1 MSATTIGLLAGLS
14 AALCFGCGDFLAQ
27 SLARARGWLAA
38 SLAVQLVSVVL
49 LALLGLA
56 WPGPPTRLAQ
66 LELALGLGSA
76 NALGIVGL
84 YRAFELGKLSLVSPI
99 AGSMGAFT
107 LLFAWLGGAAPPL
120 LVLPGLAL
128 VLLGIVAAS
137 VPDEHDEAGARAR
150 GLHGVGWA
158 LLSSLAFGWVF
169 LRLGELGSAL
179 GSTWSVLA
187 LRVVA
192 IPWLVLVALATRKP
206 LAEPSRRQGR
216 AALLAVAL
224 LDSSGLLALSIGGEL
239 GDASVAS
246 VLSSAFPVVT
256 IALAHRRLRERL
268 AWWQWLG
275 VAAIVLGVAWVAF
288 WRN

>member
-1 MSATTIGLLAGLS
+1 VSATTIGLLAGLS
-14 AALCFGCGDFLAQ
+14 AALCFGLGDFLAQ
-27 SLARARGWLAA
+27 SLARERGWLSA

-56 WPGPPTRLAQ
+56 WPGPPTRLVQ
-66 LELALGLGSA
+66 LELALALGSA
-76 NALGIVGL
+76 NALGIIGL

-107 LLFAWLGGAAPPL
+107 LVFAWLAGAAPPL
-120 LVLPGLAL
+120 LVVPGLAL
-128 VLLGIVAAS
+128 VLVGILAAS
-137 VPDEHDEAGARAR
+137 VPDEHETSAARGAR
-150 GLHGVGWA
+150 GVGWA

-169 LRLGELGSAL
+169 LRLGELGSEL

-192 IPWLVLVALATRKP
+192 IPWLVLVALAARKP
-206 LAEPSRRQGR
+206 LAQPSRGRGR
-216 AALLAVAL
+216 AALLAVAV
-224 LDSSGLLALSIGGEL
+224 LDSSGLLALSIGGEH

-256 IALAHRRLRERL
+256 IALARRRLHEQL

-275 VAAIVLGVAWVAF
+275 VAAIVLGVAWVAI
-288 WRN
+288 WRQ